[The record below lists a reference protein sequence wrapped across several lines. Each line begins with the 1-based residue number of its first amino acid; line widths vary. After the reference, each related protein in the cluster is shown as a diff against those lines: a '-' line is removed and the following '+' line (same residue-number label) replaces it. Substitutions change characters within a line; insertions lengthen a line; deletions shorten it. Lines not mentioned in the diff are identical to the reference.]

1 MTDFIEFYDNALSDE
16 WCNKYIDYFDT
27 NAEFRYGRDVLYEE
41 NFRQTLVEDSALD
54 MLSNFEEL
62 SLYSVMR
69 PFMRSFWPCYEK
81 YVEKYSILK
90 NMDKQ
95 DVYELKIQKTE
106 PSQGYHV
113 WHTEK
118 MARKT
123 QQRVAVLMC
132 YLNDVEEGGETE
144 FLYQHKR
151 IQPKKGR
158 MLIWP
163 ASFTHVHRG
172 NPPISGNKY
181 IITGWIEF

>member
-1 MTDFIEFYDNALSDE
+1 MNDFIEVYDNALPDE
-16 WCNKYIDYFDT
+16 WCDNYINYFDA
-27 NAEFRYGRDVLYEE
+27 NDEFRYDRKTLYGKD
-41 NFRQTLVEDSALD
+41 FVQTRVEDHALD
-54 MLSNFEEL
+54 MLSNFKDL
-62 SLYSVMR
+62 SLYSAMR
-69 PFMRSFWPCYEK
+69 PFMKYFWPCYDK
-81 YVEKYSILK
+81 YYEKYSVLK
-90 NMDKQ
+90 NMGRQ

-113 WHTEK
+113 WHAEQTQR
-118 MARKT
+118 AQ

-132 YLNDVEEGGETE
+132 YLNDVDEGGETE

-163 ASFTHVHRG
+163 ASFTHTHRG

-181 IITGWIEF
+181 IITGWVEF

>member
-1 MTDFIEFYDNALSDE
+1 MTDFIEVYDNALPDE
-16 WCNKYIDYFDT
+16 WCDRYIDFYET
-27 NAEFRYGRDVLYEE
+27 NDEFRYGRDTLYGQA
-41 NFRQTLVEDSALD
+41 FRQTLVEDNALD
-54 MLSNFEEL
+54 MLSNFREL
-62 SLYSVMR
+62 SLYATMR
-69 PFMRSFWPCYEK
+69 PFMESFWPCYEK

-90 NMDKQ
+90 NMGKQ

-118 MARKT
+118 MQRNQ
-123 QQRVAVLMC
+123 QQRVAVIMC
-132 YLNDVEEGGETE
+132 YLNDVKEGGETE

-151 IQPKKGR
+151 IEPKKGR
-158 MLIWP
+158 ILIWP
-163 ASFTHVHRG
+163 ASFTHTHRG